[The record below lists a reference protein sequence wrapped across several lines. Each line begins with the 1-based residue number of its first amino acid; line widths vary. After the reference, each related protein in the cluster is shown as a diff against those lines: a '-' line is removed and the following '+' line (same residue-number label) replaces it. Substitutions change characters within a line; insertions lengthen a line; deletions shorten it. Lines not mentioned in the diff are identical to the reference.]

1 MTRPGRARRT
11 SPPALSEQRFHAWLV
26 RHLPWGTASPLPLGD
41 DATALE
47 PPPGQVVV
55 VSVDAFV
62 QGYHFLTRTPADRV
76 GHAAAAAGMSDLA
89 AKGAEPRAILLA
101 IIAPPGTSQRWA
113 ERLIVGAEQAAVRF
127 GAHVVGGD
135 TKPGATRMVVGTA
148 LGWAPRTQLVA
159 RSGARTGDTLVT
171 TGTVG
176 RGGALSRALS
186 ARDARRERAVA
197 ALLDLSPRVR
207 EGRALR
213 RFATAMLDTSDGLA
227 ESCRILAEASD
238 VGLVVNERKLPWDR
252 RIARLPPARRRTV
265 AFYGGDYELLATIPP
280 SRVGAARRSVERLGS
295 PLTPIGTVVRGR
307 GATLR
312 LDGAT
317 IPMPRGGWQPFG

>member
-11 SPPALSEQRFHAWLV
+11 SPPALSERRFHAWLV
-26 RHLPWGTASPLPLGD
+26 RRLPWGTTGPLPLGD

-47 PPPGQVVV
+47 PPPGQVAV

-62 QGYHFLTRTPADRV
+62 QGYHFLARTPADRI

-89 AKGAEPRAILLA
+89 AKGAEPRGILLA
-101 IIAPPGTSQRWA
+101 IVAPPGTPQRWA
-113 ERLIVGAEQAAVRF
+113 ERLVVGAERAAATF
-127 GAHVVGGD
+127 GAQVVGGD
-135 TKPGATRMVVGTA
+135 TKPGATRTVVATA
-148 LGWAPRTQLVA
+148 LGWAPRARLVA
-159 RSGARTGDTLVT
+159 RSGARPGDTLVT

-186 ARDARRERAVA
+186 ARDAPRERAVA

-238 VGLVVNERKLPWDR
+238 VGLVVDEGRLPWYP
-252 RIARLPPARRRTV
+252 RIARLPPPRRRTV

-280 SRVGAARRSVERLGS
+280 SRVGAARRSVERSGC

-312 LDGAT
+312 LDGAA